1 MSSDV
6 HELIRVSNDT
16 ARRILSRELRK
27 AIGLYYLL
35 WGTYPMVIA
44 TFYAAAFEFSE
55 VYYCLIKFNVFSI
68 PMIYIITMAIA
79 IVYVFLTYR
88 FYITAHRVYRS
99 PIITNRRRRSGLTWT
114 VIYTVAII
122 VYLIVIYLIVIA
134 SLTKSNNDYDNIIA
148 YMLTL
153 AFAVFV
159 VLNNA
164 YLFKSSVVKA
174 RYYDYLANASFLILF
189 PLSFMYYF
197 GDYILSLIWIYAG
210 ARSLLEVISGG

>member
-35 WGTYPMVIA
+35 WGTYPIVIA

-55 VYYCLIKFNVFSI
+55 VYYYLIQFNVFSI
-68 PMIYIITMAIA
+68 PMIYIITMVIA
-79 IVYVFLTYR
+79 TVYVFLTYR

-122 VYLIVIYLIVIA
+122 VYFIVIA

-153 AFAVFV
+153 AFAVSV

-164 YLFKSSVVKA
+164 YLFRSSVVKA

-197 GDYILSLIWIYAG
+197 GGYILSLIWIYAG

>member
-1 MSSDV
+1 
-6 HELIRVSNDT
+6 
-16 ARRILSRELRK
+16 
-27 AIGLYYLL
+27 
-35 WGTYPMVIA
+35 
-44 TFYAAAFEFSE
+44 
-55 VYYCLIKFNVFSI
+55 
-68 PMIYIITMAIA
+68 
-79 IVYVFLTYR
+79 
-88 FYITAHRVYRS
+88 
-99 PIITNRRRRSGLTWT
+99 
-114 VIYTVAII
+114 
-122 VYLIVIYLIVIA
+122 
-134 SLTKSNNDYDNIIA
+134 
-148 YMLTL
+148 MLTL

>member
-1 MSSDV
+1 LMSSDV

-35 WGTYPMVIA
+35 WGTYPIVIA

-55 VYYCLIKFNVFSI
+55 VYYYLIQFNVFSI
-68 PMIYIITMAIA
+68 PMIYIITMVIA
-79 IVYVFLTYR
+79 TVYVFLTYR

-122 VYLIVIYLIVIA
+122 VYFIVIA

-153 AFAVFV
+153 AFAVSV

-164 YLFKSSVVKA
+164 YLFRSSVVKA

-197 GDYILSLIWIYAG
+197 GGYILSLIWIYAG

>member
-6 HELIRVSNDT
+6 RELIRVSNDT

-35 WGTYPMVIA
+35 WGTYPIVIA

-55 VYYCLIKFNVFSI
+55 VYYYLIQFNVFSI
-68 PMIYIITMAIA
+68 PMIYIITMVIA
-79 IVYVFLTYR
+79 TVYVFLTSR

-122 VYLIVIYLIVIA
+122 VYFIVIA

-153 AFAVFV
+153 AFAVSV

-164 YLFKSSVVKA
+164 YLFRSSVVKA

-197 GDYILSLIWIYAG
+197 GGYILSLIWIYAG